1 MKHNEFQKV
10 IINNQT
16 CYSFDGIITF
26 EDFDS
31 NNILLHKKSYENI
44 WFMKI
49 HENLWFVQNLCVN
62 R

>member
-1 MKHNEFQKV
+1 MEHNEFQKV
-10 IINNQT
+10 IINNQKS
-16 CYSFDGIITF
+16 YSFDDIITF

-31 NNILLHKKSYENI
+31 NNILLHKKSNENI

-49 HENLWFVQNLCVN
+49 HEKLWFVQNLCVN